1 MSSFHCINQ
10 VRWCSFQF
18 KKKKIFITRKS
29 FSLLETSLI
38 WGSCVWEVELLIQL
52 GITESFWECLVALKL
67 CPCCSAFPRQWLA
80 IQKLRSKIKKKVD
93 RKASKGRR
101 IRWVTP
107 SASTHKSWFYQKKA
121 LGVFYPSWLWGI
133 LADLWFLGHFLLWG
147 SQGGILMFLEPG
159 IRAWWMQPV
168 SIAPVSVGKRVY
180 WSQETPERCSNVPEP
195 FGAVISSESQ

>member
-1 MSSFHCINQ
+1 MRSGAFSTAGDHRVFLG
-10 VRWCSFQF
+10 VFGGAEVV
-18 KKKKIFITRKS
+18 
-29 FSLLETSLI
+29 SLLFCIPQAVVGHPEVTEQNKEESGQKSQQRKENPVGDTFCKHTQVLI
-38 WGSCVWEVELLIQL
+38 L
-52 GITESFWECLVALKL
+52 
-67 CPCCSAFPRQWLA
+67 P
-80 IQKLRSKIKKKVD
+80 
-93 RKASKGRR
+93 
-101 IRWVTP
+101 
-107 SASTHKSWFYQKKA
+107 KKA

-147 SQGGILMFLEPG
+147 SQWGILMFLEPR